1 MQIANSYDYQSNAAT
16 KDSPWVR
23 RLFIVIAVVFMVV
36 MLVIPLLAVF
46 YEAFKSGWDLY
57 LAALVEPEAVAAI
70 KLTLLTAAI
79 VLPINTVMGIAIAWL
94 VTRYNFKGKQ
104 LVTTLLDLPF
114 SVSPVVAGLMF
125 VLLFGLNSTLGGW
138 LESIGFQ
145 VIFAV
150 PGIVLATLFVTFPFI
165 ARELIPVM
173 QTQGDSEEQAA
184 LTLGASGWQV
194 FWHVTLPNIKWA
206 LLYGLILTNARAM
219 GEFGAVSV
227 VSGHIRGETN
237 TMPLLVEIAY
247 NEYNFTA
254 AFAISSLL
262 AALALLTLL
271 VQQVMTKIQSRK
283 MAKSKNRDAFVDP
296 IVTTATTSVSTTIL
310 AEKNTTDG
318 TDNGS
323 LDKVADN
330 PTA

>member
-1 MQIANSYDYQSNAAT
+1 MQISNSYDYQSNAAT
-16 KDSPWVR
+16 RDTPWVR
-23 RLFIVIAVVFMVV
+23 RVFIAIASLFMIV

-46 YEAFKSGWDLY
+46 YEAFKGGWDLY
-57 LAALVEPEAVAAI
+57 LAALVDPEALSAI
-70 KLTLLTAAI
+70 RLTLITAAV
-79 VLPINTVMGIAIAWL
+79 VLPINVVMGVAIAWL
-94 VTRYNFKGKQ
+94 VTRYKFKGKQ

-125 VLLFGLNSTLGGW
+125 VMLFGLNSTMGGW
-138 LESIGFQ
+138 LEAQGFQ
-145 VIFAV
+145 VIYAI

-165 ARELIPVM
+165 ARELIPLM
-173 QTQGDSEEQAA
+173 QSQGDSEEQAA

-206 LLYGLILTNARAM
+206 LLYGMILTNARAM

-254 AFAISSLL
+254 AFALSSIL
-262 AALALLTLL
+262 AALALITLI
-271 VQQVMTKIQSRK
+271 VQQIMSRLQTRKYEKGSQREAITAPALITDKPRALALGQVMSEVERESNQVKVQTK
-283 MAKSKNRDAFVDP
+283 DA
-296 IVTTATTSVSTTIL
+296 
-310 AEKNTTDG
+310 
-318 TDNGS
+318 
-323 LDKVADN
+323 
-330 PTA
+330 